1 MQVEAREEATLAKP
15 EQLMAKQLDT
25 TFSVDPMF
33 HRMSALFDEGG
44 ANGEAILACPCMPV
58 ATCGSGTSTTTS
70 RCLL

>member
-44 ANGEAILACPCMPV
+44 ANGEPSLAH
-58 ATCGSGTSTTTS
+58 AAH
-70 RCLL
+70 LLL